1 MRSDT
6 GAGNFGIPYA
16 GGIGMAPSTSG
27 GSGNSM
33 MDSLIGGGL
42 LGGGIGQ
49 LFGLLSNN
57 GPSPSSYIGQIP
69 GQVKPYLEPY
79 MQAGQSQLSPLA
91 GIYGNLTNDPG
102 AMLNQIGM
110 NYHQS
115 PGFQFGLNQALQG
128 AGHAAAAGGMAGS
141 PMAQQQA
148 QQIGTQLGN
157 QDYYNWLN
165 QATNMFG
172 QGLQGRQQLAGM
184 GQEAGESMANMISQA
199 LAEQAAA
206 RYAQQAQQ
214 NQQAGGIG
222 SLLGAGAGFAFGG
235 PGGAIGGSALGK
247 SLFG

>member
-6 GAGNFGIPYA
+6 GAGNFGVPFA
-16 GGIGMAPSTSG
+16 NGIGAAPSNSG
-27 GSGNSM
+27 GGGSNNM
-33 MDSLIGGGL
+33 MASLLGGGL

-49 LFGLLSNN
+49 LFGMMGNS
-57 GPSPSSYIGQIP
+57 GPSPSSYLSQIP
-69 GQVKPYLEPY
+69 DSVKPYLQPY
-79 MQAGQSQLSPLA
+79 QQAGQSQLGPLSN
-91 GIYGNLTNDPG
+91 IYGQLTSDPG
-102 AMLNQIGM
+102 DMLNKIGM

-115 PGFQFGLNQALQG
+115 PGFQFGLQQAMQG

-184 GQEAGESMANMISQA
+184 GQQAGESMANMISQA

-222 SLLGAGAGFAFGG
+222 SLLGGVGGMIAHHFG
-235 PGGAIGGSALGK
+235 L
-247 SLFG
+247 